1 MMVVV
6 EMEKVDENTEAK
18 RMPGGND
25 EYRGEGEEKDGEK
38 HWLAPSHDLGQRPN
52 RELW

>member
-18 RMPGGND
+18 RMP
-25 EYRGEGEEKDGEK
+25 GEGEEKDGEK